1 MKKHGIFAAL
11 APWSGSGQ
19 GAGQR
24 LYYCRFAEDGAIVHD
39 YVPAKRLSDGVLG
52 MYDRT
57 TGEFKTNAG
66 SGAFTAGPERAE
78 RAFATGE
85 LHLPAD
91 AAAGAWNCS
100 QIKVASNVAVVA
112 DGGHTVKLNRKH
124 ACWDSPFTWLRG
136 GGILRRAQSR

>member
-66 SGAFTAGPERAE
+66 SGAFTAGPE
-78 RAFATGE
+78 T
-85 LHLPAD
+85 
-91 AAAGAWNCS
+91 C
-100 QIKVASNVAVVA
+100 
-112 DGGHTVKLNRKH
+112 GGQ
-124 ACWDSPFTWLRG
+124 SPSKSFYKKEQRHDDTKSTLR
-136 GGILRRAQSR
+136 